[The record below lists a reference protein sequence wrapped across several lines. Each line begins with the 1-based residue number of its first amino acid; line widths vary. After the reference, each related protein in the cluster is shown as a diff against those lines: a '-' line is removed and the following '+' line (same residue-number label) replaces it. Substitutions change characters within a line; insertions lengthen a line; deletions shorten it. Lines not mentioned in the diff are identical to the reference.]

1 MAKFI
6 GLEDASMIQL
16 EAEYT
21 FYRPSRT
28 VMQQLKVGNLVK
40 LIFNL
45 KPEATELRQDRMPSA
60 ERMWVIITERKGD
73 NFKGTLDN
81 DPYFIKNLKHKDIIE
96 FETKHIIQT
105 DIEETENDIVEKYAR
120 FCIVSNM
127 ILKERKPIGY
137 FCRDEEESTMENGR
151 KDSGWVFMSGEE
163 SDEYANNPDNLT
175 FTTLGI
181 VLNINDSFIDLLDEP
196 VGSAFT
202 WDEILKKYVK
212 TE

>member
-1 MAKFI
+1 MAKFS

-21 FYRPSRT
+21 FYRPSQT

-45 KPEATELRQDRMPSA
+45 KPETAELRQGRMPSA
-60 ERMWVIITERKGD
+60 ERMWVIITERRRD

-81 DPYFIKNLKHKDIIE
+81 NPHFIKDLKYKDIIE

-105 DIEETENDIVEKYAR
+105 DIEETKSDIVEKYAR
-120 FCIVSNM
+120 FCIVSNK
-127 ILKERKPIGY
+127 ILRERKPIGY

-196 VGSAFT
+196 VGSAFA

>member
-1 MAKFI
+1 MAKFS

-21 FYRPSRT
+21 FYRPSKT

-45 KPEATELRQDRMPSA
+45 KPETAELRQGRLPSA
-60 ERMWVIITERKGD
+60 ERMWVIITERRRD

-81 DPYFIKNLKHKDIIE
+81 NPHFIKDLKYKDVIE

-105 DIEETENDIVEKYAR
+105 DIEETNSDIVEKYAR

-137 FCRDEEESTMENGR
+137 FCRDEEE
-151 KDSGWVFMSGEE
+151 
-163 SDEYANNPDNLT
+163 A
-175 FTTLGI
+175 
-181 VLNINDSFIDLLDEP
+181 
-196 VGSAFT
+196 
-202 WDEILKKYVK
+202 
-212 TE
+212 